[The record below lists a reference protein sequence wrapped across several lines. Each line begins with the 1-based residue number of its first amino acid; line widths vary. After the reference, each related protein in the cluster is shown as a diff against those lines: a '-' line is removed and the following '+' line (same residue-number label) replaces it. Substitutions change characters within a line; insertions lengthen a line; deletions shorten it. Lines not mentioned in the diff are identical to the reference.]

1 MPPSRDPNLIAGF
14 GRSEDASVYRLGD
27 GRALVQT
34 VDYFTPVVDD
44 PHLFGRIAAANAL
57 SDLYAAGAKPALA
70 LAVAAFPSE
79 VLPLEVL
86 EAILRGGAETV
97 AEAGATLSGG
107 HTIDHDVP
115 FYGLA
120 ATGFARESDLT
131 DHAAARPGDDL
142 VLTKPLGVGV
152 LVSAARA
159 DALGGIFHRRLVG
172 DDALGRLGEQMA
184 ELNAAASSAMPE
196 FGVRAATDV
205 TGYGLLG
212 HALNLME
219 ASGATARFSL
229 ARVPVIPEA
238 RPLARRGIAPDGS
251 RKNFRNLRP
260 KTSWTAPWS
269 DDAFLLMVDAQT
281 SGGLLVC
288 VPDGRGEEYAAR
300 CRQAGAVSAAVVGKV
315 AARGDL
321 PLAVEP

>member
-44 PHLFGRIAAANAL
+44 PRLFGRIAAANAL
-57 SDLYAAGAKPALA
+57 SDLYAAGARPALA
-70 LAVAAFPSE
+70 LAIAAFPSE

-120 ATGFARESDLT
+120 ATGFARESELT

-152 LVSAARA
+152 LVSAGRA
-159 DALGGIFHRRLVG
+159 DALGGLFHRRLLG
-172 DDALGRLGEQMA
+172 DGVLERLGEQMA
-184 ELNAAASSAMPE
+184 ALNAAASAAMPE

-219 ASGATARFSL
+219 ASGTTARFSL
-229 ARVPVIPEA
+229 GRIPVIAEA

-260 KTSWTAPWS
+260 KTAWTAPWS
-269 DDAFLLMVDAQT
+269 DDAFLLLVDAQT

-288 VPDGRGEEYAAR
+288 VPDGRGEEYASR
-300 CRQAGAVSAAVVGKV
+300 CRASGAAASAVVGKV
-315 AARGDL
+315 AVRGDL

>member
-57 SDLYAAGAKPALA
+57 SDLYAAGARPALA

-79 VLPLEVL
+79 VLSLEVL

-97 AEAGATLSGG
+97 AEAGASLSGG

-115 FYGLA
+115 IYGLA

-131 DHAAARPGDDL
+131 DHAGARPGDDL

-152 LVSAARA
+152 LVSAGRA
-159 DALGGIFHRRLVG
+159 DSLGGLFHRRLVG
-172 DDALGRLGEQMA
+172 DDTLGRLGAQMA
-184 ELNAAASSAMPE
+184 ALNAAASAAMPE

-219 ASGATARFSL
+219 ASGTTARFSL
-229 ARVPVIPEA
+229 GRIPVIPEA
-238 RPLARRGIAPDGS
+238 RPLAVRGIAPDGS

-260 KTSWTAPWS
+260 KTAWTAPWS
-269 DDAFLLMVDAQT
+269 DDAFLLLVDAQT

-288 VPDGRGEEYAAR
+288 VPEGRGEEYASR
-300 CRQAGAVSAAVVGKV
+300 CRAGGAESAAVVGKV
-315 AARGDL
+315 APRGDL